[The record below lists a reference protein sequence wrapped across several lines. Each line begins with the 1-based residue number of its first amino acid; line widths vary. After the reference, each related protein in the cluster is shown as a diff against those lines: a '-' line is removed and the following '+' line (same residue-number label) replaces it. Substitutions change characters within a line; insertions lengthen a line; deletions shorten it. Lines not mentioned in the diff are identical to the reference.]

1 VLVLMVLL
9 LMVVVLLMVVLLM
22 VLRLLV
28 RLMEVHELLVVRA
41 HELVV
46 RELMLVVDRTSMLW
60 R

>member
-1 VLVLMVLL
+1 MVLL